1 LIHVNAAL
9 QHLCLAT
16 GLVGMTPVQSAVKKR
31 SVMVGGRKTSISL
44 EDEFWDTLNLIAR
57 TRNTSL
63 SSLMESIATERPQK
77 GHQSF
82 ANLSSAVRVF
92 VLDYYRK
99 NSRDFTSD

>member
-1 LIHVNAAL
+1 
-9 QHLCLAT
+9 
-16 GLVGMTPVQSAVKKR
+16 MQSVVKKR
-31 SVMVGGRKTSISL
+31 SVVVGGRKTSISL
-44 EDEFWDTLNLIAR
+44 EDEFWDALNLIAS

-77 GHQSF
+77 AQQSF

-92 VLDYYRK
+92 ALNYYRK